1 MKTVKYR
8 VFWLTIIIAVV
19 VFIILAGVSN
29 IKQSEI
35 ILTQKEKQWLEE
47 NGPLVYAAD
56 RNAPPLRFQDA
67 ADNQYKGILIDY
79 VNSLSVEIG
88 ANIELYPLV
97 WQDVLTSLEVGD
109 SDFSDMFSSNERA
122 KKYLFTEPIYNL
134 RAVLVVDEKDITT
147 KNLEDLRER
156 KMAIQKGDFASEFLT
171 ANYPDIEQV
180 YVSDLQEALTMLANG
195 DVDATLGDE
204 PVVFHQMDNLELE
217 ETVRVVEEPIYE
229 NQVVFAVNKDKPE
242 LVPILNKGIKALE
255 TKSVLEKIQQKWF
268 GISTPIVTQVDIEE
282 LKNIAFAVIMLTL
295 MVFGGMI
302 LWNNSLKKQISI
314 RTSELLDSRDELQKV
329 FDGMSE
335 FMLVIDAD
343 GKIININ
350 SSFLSYIRKEK
361 EKLLGK
367 YYIESIPFTK
377 EIKLSDQV
385 EETFELK
392 KKIIQEKD
400 YRNRVFEIKTYPLSV
415 SLVEEDRVLV
425 LMYDITSNKLSENRI
440 LQANKMVAIGELAAG
455 IAHEIRNPLGL
466 IRNQSFILRGIC
478 HDEIQ
483 LKSLD
488 YIDKSIKRASKI
500 IENILNFSRISGE
513 GEEKINIYG
522 FLNDVIDLQ
531 EKSLENRNIELSIEV
546 PKDISLTTNLESMK
560 HIFINLISNSMDA
573 MNDGGKL
580 ILKSSKIDQG
590 VLIEVSDTGIG
601 IEKEDIERIFNPFY
615 TTKDPGV
622 GTGLGLYIAYNEIEK
637 LNGSIEV
644 ESEKGQGTT
653 FKVQIPEGGNNNG

>member
-1 MKTVKYR
+1 
-8 VFWLTIIIAVV
+8 
-19 VFIILAGVSN
+19 
-29 IKQSEI
+29 
-35 ILTQKEKQWLEE
+35 
-47 NGPLVYAAD
+47 
-56 RNAPPLRFQDA
+56 
-67 ADNQYKGILIDY
+67 
-79 VNSLSVEIG
+79 LSVEIG